1 MSEDYSTWSNEQ
13 LLAKFALFSHPLGVQ
28 EVIVKEQVRA
38 ALLARMKPAAVK
50 PEAGRN
56 GNPPDYVVTVDD
68 GYCICKFELNGTR
81 RYSIDNLI
89 SFITSNT
96 ELHVANI
103 KELYPAPLIPET
115 ETSVPAQEPPA
126 EKREEWEE
134 VELGDKEIVLPGDN
148 YVGSYGKYY
157 TLTDNCISVKLK
169 RTVAEV
175 KTKDHGVISI
185 TRRVRKQPPAP
196 ADHFVCP
203 DCGAEMNVR
212 EVKIQPDTAAALE
225 VAWTSCAMHALTICR
240 NAIAE
245 IDRLEVKRCEMK
257 PKFVAVINGKEYKVG
272 YPKCQGCEH
281 LCFPGPLTCDYPGK
295 GCEYP
300 ELRIRSEEI
309 QNDHPQNDPA

>member
-103 KELYPAPLIPET
+103 KELYPVPLIPET
-115 ETSVPAQEPPA
+115 ETSIPAQEPPV
-126 EKREEWEE
+126 EKSGKDEWEE
-134 VELGDKEIVLPGDN
+134 HELLYRDAMLDTVREQELPAN
-148 YVGSYGKYY
+148 
-157 TLTDNCISVKLK
+157 
-169 RTVAEV
+169 
-175 KTKDHGVISI
+175 
-185 TRRVRKQPPAP
+185 
-196 ADHFVCP
+196 HFVCP
-203 DCGAEMNVR
+203 DCGAEINVR